1 MKIMSG
7 ALVAVLMLGAS
18 AAAQTPP
25 PVMDT
30 PSPPPPS
37 ANCANVPAPPPAPD
51 GATISHSEM
60 TRQRATYDAWI
71 ASYSAQRERCVE
83 EIRVLRAQAEANAVA
98 FEAAQAPYV
107 AASAAWVTQVEVFN
121 ARASSTRRRDPRS
134 VNN

>member
-25 PVMDT
+25 VAP
-30 PSPPPPS
+30 PPPPS
-37 ANCANVPAPPPAPD
+37 VNCANVPAPPPVPN
-51 GATISHSEM
+51 GATISHQEM
-60 TRQRATYDAWI
+60 TRQRALYDAWHL
-71 ASYSAQRERCVE
+71 SYSAQRDRCVE
-83 EIRVLRAQAEANAVA
+83 EIRVMRAQAEANATA